1 MVHHSGGGVVAGSIG
16 DYKPFGGYRT
26 APTADDTD
34 RGYTG
39 HLHTDGIGL
48 IYMNARFYVGS
59 VGRFASADTL
69 IPDPGSSQGFNRY
82 AYSYNNP
89 INLIDPSG
97 HNPVCNHNGTI
108 CSDGAFDDGQSE
120 TIYGID
126 TTIAVINSWDILGM
140 LYDPSRT
147 EPLITNIII
156 NNQAVG
162 QLYAMPIGTQQ
173 SLISPESPVYKV
185 GRFLSGF
192 GIALD
197 IIETILA
204 PIPGAGATVG
214 TGDGIITYFSGLLT
228 GDNYLPL
235 FLKHPDLPN
244 AITVNQ
250 DVMINNL
257 EAGVGIAAKGMGTVA
272 GTVAA
277 GPAGALAGFGLGA
290 IVDAITSTAS
300 GIYDYGRYKG
310 AIHNYVSAGVT
321 SDGALVVYWPPE
333 PSN

>member
-1 MVHHSGGGVVAGSIG
+1 MG
-16 DYKPFGGYRT
+16 
-26 APTADDTD
+26 
-34 RGYTG
+34 
-39 HLHTDGIGL
+39 
-48 IYMNARFYVGS
+48 ARFYLTS
-59 VGRFASADTL
+59 AGRIISADT
-69 IPDPGSSQGFNRY
+69 IVPDPMNPQAYNRY
-82 AYSYNNP
+82 SYVYNRP

-97 HNPVCNHNGTI
+97 HNSICNHNGTI

-140 LYDPSRT
+140 LYDPSRA
-147 EPLITNIII
+147 EPLITTIII
-156 NNQAVG
+156 NNQVVG
-162 QLYAMPIGTQQ
+162 QLYAMPLGTQQ
-173 SLISPESPVYKV
+173 SLISPESPAYKV
-185 GRFLSGF
+185 GKFLSGF

-197 IIETILA
+197 AIEVILA
-204 PIPGAGATVG
+204 PIPGAGAYVG
-214 TGDGIITYFSGLLT
+214 AGDGAITYFSGLLT
-228 GDNYLPL
+228 GDNYLPV

-244 AITVNQ
+244 AITINQ
-250 DVMINNL
+250 DVMVNNL
-257 EAGVGIAAKGMGTVA
+257 EAGVGMAAKGVGTVA
-272 GTVAA
+272 GTVAG
-277 GPAGALAGFGLGA
+277 GPVGALAGFGLGS